1 MKNTKY
7 DIYTLWT
14 IYTINRYMPYIHTMH
29 TKNRCVYIYICMYVY
44 VILNKIYIYKPQSIH
59 NIKKTTYDI

>member
-29 TKNRCVYIYICMYVY
+29 TKNRCVYIYMYVC
-44 VILNKIYIYKPQSIH
+44 LRHTKQNIYKPQSIH

>member
-1 MKNTKY
+1 MKNTQY

-29 TKNRCVYIYICMYVY
+29 TKNRCVYIYVCMFLSY
-44 VILNKIYIYKPQSIH
+44 
-59 NIKKTTYDI
+59 